1 MRTYLKIFSITVGIQ
16 IFGFLICYLL
26 DSIFK
31 IKSSSTIF
39 SLYIGIFF
47 ILISIILGI
56 ILPICWYSTLLK
68 KVITILL
75 LPTNYTPLLCILFA
89 IKFITNIENIL
100 NNLPINFG

>member
-31 IKSSSTIF
+31 IKSSSTMF
-39 SLYIGIFF
+39 PLYIRIFF
-47 ILISIILGI
+47 ILISMILGI
-56 ILPICWYSTLLK
+56 ILPICWCNTLLK
-68 KVITILL
+68 KIIIILL
-75 LPTNYTPLLCILFA
+75 LPTNYTPLLCILFV
-89 IKFITNIENIL
+89 IKFITNIGNIL

>member
-75 LPTNYTPLLCILFA
+75 LPTNYTPLLCILFV
-89 IKFITNIENIL
+89 IKFITNIGNVL

>member
-31 IKSSSTIF
+31 IKSSSTMF
-39 SLYIGIFF
+39 PLHIGIFF
-47 ILISIILGI
+47 ILISMILGI
-56 ILPICWYSTLLK
+56 ILPICWCDTLLK
-68 KVITILL
+68 KIIIILL
-75 LPTNYTPLLCILFA
+75 LPTNYTPLLCILFV
-89 IKFITNIENIL
+89 IKFITNIGNIL